1 MFFENCVI
9 KLALVEDLFNASI
22 AHSDAVML
30 LSSYAPAPDLSGMA
44 DARKQCE
51 ESRRKYDTARAAFNE
66 HCTEHGC

>member
-30 LSSYAPAPDLSGMA
+30 LSSRAQPPDLAGMA
-44 DARKQCE
+44 EARKQCE
-51 ESRRKYDTARAAFNE
+51 ESWRKYDTARAAFHK
-66 HCTEHGC
+66 HCTEHRC